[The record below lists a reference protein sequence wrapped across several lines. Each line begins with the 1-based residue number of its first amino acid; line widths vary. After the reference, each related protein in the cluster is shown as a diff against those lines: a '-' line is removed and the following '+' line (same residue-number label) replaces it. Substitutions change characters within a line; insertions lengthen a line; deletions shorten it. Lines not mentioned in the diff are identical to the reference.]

1 MNVAAN
7 LCQPIGVPVVQRRT
21 RQTGQSAVAMRRG
34 VFCGARRLPPP
45 AAALRVGL
53 GINSDLSASAG
64 RGNGSGALLAW
75 RQTAPPASATAPATA
90 KVGLA
95 EIQIHLKAIRGSA
108 CTHLSILLSKRT
120 AAASSKPGRYR

>member
-64 RGNGSGALLAW
+64 RGNGSDALLAW
-75 RQTAPPASATAPATA
+75 RQTAPPASATGASQSPHRESC
-90 KVGLA
+90 LA
-95 EIQIHLKAIRGSA
+95 ESQISKLRALAGAVHAAI
-108 CTHLSILLSKRT
+108 
-120 AAASSKPGRYR
+120 